1 MLKTTVFCVLVCVNV
16 ATSQSNKDLYNGQF
30 NEYNNHPYDKSRE
43 SSRLPSPGD
52 TDYRTYVYNNRRY
65 GTDPGRYNPYNPS
78 INQPGGFPYN
88 PINTN
93 PLDEQFKYNTNRDP
107 NNPDALFPGIL
118 GGWREDLQGRE
129 RRDSKQ
135 LKRDIFV
142 NTNYGQVQ
150 GFKVYLYDNPEP
162 SSGYRPWLTPVERIQ
177 GEVSVFL
184 GIPYA
189 QPPVLEGRFKPPRQH
204 PGWQLLQAVDWGPAC
219 PQPVRFTGATKG
231 IRDMD
236 EDCLY
241 LNIFSPSNRSST
253 RPLQAVDWGPACP
266 QPVRFTGATKGIRDM
281 DEDCLYLNI
290 FSPSVSILHLEIVI
304 KIGPAPGWL
313 LQAVDWGPACPQPVR
328 FTGATKGIRDMD
340 EDCLYL
346 NIFSPSALSDI
357 DKMHMYQH
365 SPAIGPAPGCC
376 KPWTEPAC
384 PQPVRF
390 TGATKGIRDMDED
403 CLYLNIFSPST
414 EAGATAQ
421 KYAVMVYI
429 HGGQFTSGASN
440 LFPAHMMA
448 AFYNVVVVSLNYRL
462 GALGFL
468 STADENSPGNY
479 GILDQAMALRWVYDN
494 IEWFNGD
501 RESITLF
508 GPGAGAASAGLLAV
522 APQTRDI
529 VTRIIA
535 QSGSVLADWAL
546 IEDKYRVQN
555 TSLVFGRLLGCPIDS
570 SWKLLNC
577 LRQGRS
583 FYELGNAEFQPQ
595 VGFLP
600 WGPVLESNFTFPG
613 DGWYAGWRSRDWRLL
628 DQPPVQLLQRGQFNR
643 ALQYMTGVCAQ
654 DAAYYLSWTISHHGG
669 PLRVDNNDSLAPT
682 YEISEQWFDQKV
694 AELVH
699 RYNYT
704 LNPRGVFEAIRY
716 MYTYHPEPHNA
727 SAVRDQYVHLLSDFL
742 YRAPTDKLVKL
753 LLEQNVPVYMYVLNT
768 TVEAFRWQPWRQYA
782 HDTERYFLTG
792 APFMDQQARQVA
804 LRTELVKLLLE
815 QNVPVYMYVLNTTV
829 EAFRWQPWRQ
839 YAHDTEKYF
848 LTGAPFMDQ
857 HARQVALRTELVKL
871 LLEQSVPVYMHVLNT
886 TVEAFRWQ
894 PWRQYSHDTE
904 KYFLTGAP
912 FMDQARQVALRTE
925 LVQLLLEQSVPVYMY
940 VLNTT
945 VEAFRWQPWRQ
956 YSHDTEKYF
965 LTGAPVMDQLVKL
978 LLEQSVPVYMYV
990 LNTTVEAFRW
1000 QPWRQYAHD
1009 TERYFL
1015 TGASFMDQEFFP
1027 RKQRIERQ
1035 AWTGNDRNM
1044 SHFFMKAYTDF
1055 ARFGNPTRSQIL
1067 GLHFEMAKAGQLR
1080 YLNLNTTY
1088 NSTIQLNYRQ
1098 TELAF
1103 WNIYLPTVIGRL
1115 LPTYPPITEMAKA
1128 GQLRY
1133 LNLNT
1138 TYNSTIQLNY
1148 RQTELAFWNIYLPT
1162 VIGRLLPTYPP
1173 ITEYWW
1179 EPKQPLQIAFWS
1191 VSSAC
1196 LVLIVLL
1203 VVCCMLW
1210 RNAKRET
1217 DRYFNSDIF
1226 MVPELDEGG
1235 IDNARSRDNIYEYR
1249 DVPMKTPATPLSRAT
1264 SHPATLHS
1272 RPSSQASTGSAISL
1286 KEGVVSSSPNPR
1298 APTPPAP
1305 RARSRTHMVQGVPQT
1320 TV

>member
-30 NEYNNHPYDKSRE
+30 NEYNNRPYDKSRE

-204 PGWQLLQAVDWGPAC
+204 PGWQLLQAVDWG
-219 PQPVRFTGATKG
+219 
-231 IRDMD
+231 
-236 EDCLY
+236 
-241 LNIFSPSNRSST
+241 
-253 RPLQAVDWGPACP
+253 
-266 QPVRFTGATKGIRDM
+266 
-281 DEDCLYLNI
+281 
-290 FSPSVSILHLEIVI
+290 
-304 KIGPAPGWL
+304 
-313 LQAVDWGPACPQPVR
+313 
-328 FTGATKGIRDMD
+328 
-340 EDCLYL
+340 
-346 NIFSPSALSDI
+346 
-357 DKMHMYQH
+357 
-365 SPAIGPAPGCC
+365 
-376 KPWTEPAC
+376 PAC

-628 DQPPVQLLQRGQFNR
+628 DQPPVQLFQRGQFNR

-654 DAAYYLSWTISHHGG
+654 DAAYYLY
-669 PLRVDNNDSLAPT
+669 NNDSLAPT

-768 TVEAFRWQPWRQYA
+768 TVEAFRWQPWRQY
-782 HDTERYFLTG
+782 
-792 APFMDQQARQVA
+792 
-804 LRTELVKLLLE
+804 
-815 QNVPVYMYVLNTTV
+815 
-829 EAFRWQPWRQ
+829 
-839 YAHDTEKYF
+839 
-848 LTGAPFMDQ
+848 
-857 HARQVALRTELVKL
+857 
-871 LLEQSVPVYMHVLNT
+871 
-886 TVEAFRWQ
+886 
-894 PWRQYSHDTE
+894 SHDTE

-912 FMDQARQVALRTE
+912 
-925 LVQLLLEQSVPVYMY
+925 
-940 VLNTT
+940 
-945 VEAFRWQPWRQ
+945 
-956 YSHDTEKYF
+956 
-965 LTGAPVMDQLVKL
+965 
-978 LLEQSVPVYMYV
+978 
-990 LNTTVEAFRW
+990 
-1000 QPWRQYAHD
+1000 
-1009 TERYFL
+1009 
-1015 TGASFMDQEFFP
+1015 FMDQEFFP

-1115 LPTYPPITEMAKA
+1115 LPTYPPITE
-1128 GQLRY
+1128 
-1133 LNLNT
+1133 
-1138 TYNSTIQLNY
+1138 
-1148 RQTELAFWNIYLPT
+1148 
-1162 VIGRLLPTYPP
+1162 
-1173 ITEYWW
+1173 YWW

-1210 RNAKRET
+1210 RNAKRAIPPKWKLVPEIET